1 MGRYFGTDGIRG
13 KAYDWIT
20 PELAYSVGR
29 SLALLVNPLL
39 VIARDTR
46 ESGPMIVEALTKG
59 ALESGISVINY
70 DVLPTPVL
78 CYQSEIKHA
87 LGVMVTAS
95 HNPYKDN
102 GIKVFANGKKLFPEQ
117 EDLLEQVISGTVD
130 LTKPLRSGRIR
141 EADDPIPS
149 YLALMD
155 SFAPVITRKVVID
168 LANGAT
174 MRTAKHVF
182 QDRIKDAV
190 FIGHHPNGKN
200 INLGVGSTHMEK
212 IQEYV
217 RNNGCDIGFAFDGD
231 GDRVLCVNREGS
243 LIDGDRMIYLLACAL
258 KDQGMLSHNT
268 VVLTKMSN
276 LGIIKALKHKGID
289 CIETPV
295 GDKYVLEAMDQG
307 GYVLGGENSGHIINR
322 SYLSTGD
329 GVLNALAIL
338 SLLEQKSQSID
349 DLLEPVHLYPET
361 LSNLRGY
368 DPAVLKRESVK
379 KIILDLTHAL
389 GSEGKILVR
398 PSGTEPLIRILVSA
412 QTQAQVDHAI
422 HSIETAIKA
431 ESQINTSP
439 L

>member
-1 MGRYFGTDGIRG
+1 
-13 KAYDWIT
+13 
-20 PELAYSVGR
+20 
-29 SLALLVNPLL
+29 
-39 VIARDTR
+39 
-46 ESGPMIVEALTKG
+46 
-59 ALESGISVINY
+59 
-70 DVLPTPVL
+70 
-78 CYQSEIKHA
+78 
-87 LGVMVTAS
+87 
-95 HNPYKDN
+95 
-102 GIKVFANGKKLFPEQ
+102 
-117 EDLLEQVISGTVD
+117 
-130 LTKPLRSGRIR
+130 
-141 EADDPIPS
+141 
-149 YLALMD
+149 
-155 SFAPVITRKVVID
+155 
-168 LANGAT
+168 
-174 MRTAKHVF
+174 
-182 QDRIKDAV
+182 
-190 FIGHHPNGKN
+190 
-200 INLGVGSTHMEK
+200 MEK
-212 IQEYV
+212 IQKYV
-217 RNNGCDIGFAFDGD
+217 RNNACDIGFAFDGD

-243 LIDGDRMIYLLACAL
+243 LIDGDRMIYLLASAL
-258 KDQGMLSHNT
+258 KDQEMLSHNT

-338 SLLEQKSQSID
+338 SLLEQRTQSID
-349 DLLEPVHLYPET
+349 DLLEPVQLYPET

-398 PSGTEPLIRILVSA
+398 PSGTEPLIRIMVSA
-412 QTQAQVDHAI
+412 QTQAQVDYAI
-422 HSIETAIKA
+422 HSIEIAIKT